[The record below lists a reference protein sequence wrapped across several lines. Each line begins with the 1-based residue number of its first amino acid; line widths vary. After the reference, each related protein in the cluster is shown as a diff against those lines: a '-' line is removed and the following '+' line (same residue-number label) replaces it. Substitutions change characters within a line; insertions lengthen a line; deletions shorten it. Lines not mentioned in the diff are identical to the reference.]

1 MQNDNVRK
9 YRGFT
14 KKTNSTENKQ
24 GRGTRKT
31 KFQKGNYKD
40 EKNTNKR
47 GTQVGDWKVHR
58 GDS

>member
-9 YRGFT
+9 YRDFT
-14 KKTNSTENKQ
+14 KKTTWAENKQ
-24 GRGTRKT
+24 ERGTRKT
-31 KFQKGNYKD
+31 KFQKGNYKY

-47 GTQVGDWKVHR
+47 ETQVEDWKVHR